1 MQSIKNHTFHIPVMG
16 LAFTIDSPIKVAR
29 FGIDSVMSIVEYNLL
44 EMARDQYSHIVNEQF
59 IPIGKNEEDY
69 RAKRVTAYLN
79 LVQKIVSTQ
88 INKIKN
94 EEFTAGSEIVKY
106 FEMLPDNSNLKK
118 TYLEFN
124 KTVDL
129 SRKLEI
135 EKYLRS
141 QIVAGKIDVN
151 IMTKV
156 DRDNLDKDGIKI
168 EDGSDAVAA
177 LRGYAQSNLQNTSV
191 VFSAGM
197 NLRLFNSL

>member
-1 MQSIKNHTFHIPVMG
+1 MG

-44 EMARDQYSHIVNEQF
+44 EMARDQYSPIANEQF

-88 INKIKN
+88 IKKIKN

-118 TYLEFN
+118 SYLEFN

-129 SRKLEI
+129 SRKL
-135 EKYLRS
+135 KL
-141 QIVAGKIDVN
+141 
-151 IMTKV
+151 
-156 DRDNLDKDGIKI
+156 
-168 EDGSDAVAA
+168 
-177 LRGYAQSNLQNTSV
+177 
-191 VFSAGM
+191 
-197 NLRLFNSL
+197 